1 MEKLISVQLSTGKK
15 LFKEGIMTL
24 FRARNGEKVSLTRVL
39 SFMVV
44 VTILAVFVA
53 WNINAMIKGESLV
66 SLGVNEVYLLA
77 IAMGAKVAQ
86 NIFGEK
92 PSVTASGEDKSKV
105 TPSRPAEPVVN
116 GPG

>member
-1 MEKLISVQLSTGKK
+1 MD
-15 LFKEGIMTL
+15 L
-24 FRARNGEKVSLTRVL
+24 FRARNGEKISITRVM

-44 VTILAVFVA
+44 ITILAIFVA
-53 WNINAMIKGESLV
+53 WNIKSMIKGGGLI
-66 SLGVNEVYLLA
+66 SLGVNEVSLLA

-92 PSVTASGEDKSKV
+92 VPAVEKPV
-105 TPSRPAEPVVN
+105 TPPIKPAEPVVN

>member
-1 MEKLISVQLSTGKK
+1 MN
-15 LFKEGIMTL
+15 L
-24 FRARNGEKVSLTRVL
+24 FRARNGEKVSITRVM

-53 WNINAMIKGESLV
+53 WNIKVMIKGGTLV

-92 PSVTASGEDKSKV
+92 AAPGTAPEKPV
-105 TPSRPAEPVVN
+105 TPPTKPAEPVVN